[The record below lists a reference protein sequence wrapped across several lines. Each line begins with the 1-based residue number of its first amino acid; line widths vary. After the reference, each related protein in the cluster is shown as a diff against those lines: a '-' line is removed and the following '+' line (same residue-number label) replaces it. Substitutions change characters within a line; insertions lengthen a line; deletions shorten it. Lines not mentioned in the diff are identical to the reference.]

1 MALFESIMESTM
13 HESSN
18 MNNEKYIKNKLSS
31 LVPNAD
37 SFDVRANIGG
47 TSYSIEFYTKIKDK
61 KYQCYE
67 LVDIRLI
74 KEKDLDR
81 TFKDIADHIRSNS
94 DYTNGKVNK
103 YSFHVK

>member
-1 MALFESIMESTM
+1 M
-13 HESSN
+13 
-18 MNNEKYIKNKLSS
+18 SS

-37 SFDVRANIGG
+37 SFDVRANIGC
-47 TSYSIEFYTKIKDK
+47 TSYSIEFYAKIKDK

-74 KEKDLDR
+74 KEKDLNR
-81 TFKDIADHIRSNS
+81 TFKDIDHIRSNS
-94 DYTNGKVNK
+94 DYTNEKVNK